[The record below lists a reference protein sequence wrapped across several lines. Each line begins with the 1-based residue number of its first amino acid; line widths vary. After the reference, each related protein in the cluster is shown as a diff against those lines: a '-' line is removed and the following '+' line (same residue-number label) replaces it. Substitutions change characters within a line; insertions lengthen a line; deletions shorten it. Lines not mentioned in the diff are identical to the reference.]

1 MATETHTD
9 TNQPKVTTV
18 ATRER
23 DEVHAMMQ
31 ELSREECFELLSRN
45 HFGRLA
51 VVINGAPVIRPVNF
65 VFDRPSQSVIFR
77 TGRGSKFQALLN
89 ASEASF
95 EIDGINETART
106 GWSVI
111 IQGVTAAVTFPTD
124 IRRLAALGLQT
135 WAPGRKP
142 HWVHIR
148 ARTVSGRRIVI
159 GSAPVPCDCS
169 MG

>member
-1 MATETHTD
+1 MHA
-9 TNQPKVTTV
+9 
-18 ATRER
+18 ER
-23 DEVHAMMQ
+23 DDVHAMMQ
-31 ELSREECFELLSRN
+31 ELPREECVELLASH

-51 VVINGAPVIRPVNF
+51 VVMNGSPVIRPVNYA
-65 VFDRPSQSVIFR
+65 FDRPTQSVIFR

-89 ASEASF
+89 AAEASF

-111 IQGVTAAVTFPTD
+111 IQGVTAAVNLPAD
-124 IRRLAALGLQT
+124 IRRLDALGLQP

-148 ARTVSGRRIVI
+148 ARTVSGRRII
-159 GSAPVPCDCS
+159 FGSAPMAGDYQ
-169 MG
+169 G